1 MKKFLF
7 NWLIAVLSIL
17 IIAFFIIGIPFLLDI
32 IGLPYWASVVYL
44 FVFGS
49 IVLALSGMKD

>member
-1 MKKFLF
+1 MKKFIFKWFVAML
-7 NWLIAVLSIL
+7 AIL

-32 IGLPYWASVVYL
+32 IGLPDWASVVYL

>member
-7 NWLIAVLSIL
+7 NWLVAILLIL
-17 IIAFFIIGIPFLLDI
+17 IIAFFIIGIPFLLDN
-32 IGLPYWASVVYL
+32 IGLPYWVSVVYL